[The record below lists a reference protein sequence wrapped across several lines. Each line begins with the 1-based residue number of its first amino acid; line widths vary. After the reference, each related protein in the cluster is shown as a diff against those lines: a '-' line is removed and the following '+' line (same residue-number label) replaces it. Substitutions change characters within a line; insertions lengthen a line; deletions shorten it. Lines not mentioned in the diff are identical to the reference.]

1 MHHKKLVEFFS
12 FHLENFRDA
21 PKIYSLR
28 SMAENLAQ
36 QDKSEVDRVQAQ
48 GSNAIAALGQARL
61 LTKQGVR
68 SNFVTSGGAV
78 RLRK

>member
-1 MHHKKLVEFFS
+1 MWIWDFKRIYFLIYISRRKG
-12 FHLENFRDA
+12 DA

-28 SMAENLAQ
+28 SMKERLGQ

-61 LTKQGVR
+61 LNLLPE
-68 SNFVTSGGAV
+68 SCMS
-78 RLRK
+78 